1 MEEQNISPEI
11 KEENQSV
18 KKKKRFPKKAICLIL
33 AFVIT
38 FISGS
43 ILSVEVY
50 KRLFPSPSEKLT
62 QINSLVRKY
71 YSGEIDDAVLDDA
84 LATAYMKA
92 INDKYGFYKNA
103 EDSVL
108 VENSLEGNSSG
119 IGVTIFYD
127 EENNSLMVF
136 RVDSKS
142 PADKAGIKVG
152 DMIIAIDDKKVADIG
167 FDESVKSIRREIGQ
181 KAKITLLREGKTFDL
196 DIVYE
201 DFVRQSVYYEVIDD
215 FGLICI
221 TAFNEATV
229 AQFEQAYE
237 DLTAQK
243 VKGLIFDLRDNGGGT
258 VDSVCK
264 ILDTLVG
271 ECDLITIM
279 YADGSKKV
287 SAKSNASKCDLPM
300 AVLTNKSTASASE
313 LFTANLKNMS
323 KALVVGNN
331 TYGKGV
337 VQRTYFLNDGSCV
350 RFTVGE
356 FLPAGGEGFNKK
368 GIAPDFEV
376 SFTEEQ
382 AKKRYTLGEEDPY
395 LKKAIEQLNQLAFE
409 VK

>member
-1 MEEQNISPEI
+1 MEKQNINSEI
-11 KEENQSV
+11 NENVNQPIKS
-18 KKKKRFPKKAICLIL
+18 KKSFPTKVICLIL

-38 FISGS
+38 FFGGG

-50 KRLFPSPSEKLT
+50 KRLFPSPSEKLA
-62 QINSLVRKY
+62 QINSLVREY
-71 YSGEIDDAVLDDA
+71 YSGEIDDAALDDA

-119 IGVTIFYD
+119 IGVTVFND
-127 EENNSLMVF
+127 EENGSLTVF

-142 PADKAGIKVG
+142 PADKVGIKAG
-152 DMIIAIDDKKVADIG
+152 DMITAIDGKKVSEIG
-167 FDESVKSIRREIGQ
+167 FTESVNSIRREIGQ
-181 KAKITLLREGKTFDL
+181 KAKITVMRDAKSIDFNV
-196 DIVYE
+196 VYE
-201 DFVRQSVYYEVIDD
+201 DFIRQSVYYEVIND
-215 FGLICI
+215 FGFICI

-229 AQFEQAYE
+229 AQFEQAYK
-237 DLTAQK
+237 DLAAQK
-243 VKGLIFDLRDNGGGT
+243 VKGLVFDLRDNGGGT

-271 ECDLITIM
+271 ECDLITIV

-287 SAKSNASKCDLPM
+287 SAKSNANKCDLPM
-300 AVLTNKSTASASE
+300 AVLTNENTASASE
-313 LFTANLKNMS
+313 LFTANLKDMS

-337 VQRTYFLNDGSCV
+337 VQRTYFLSDGSCV

-356 FLPAGGEGFNKK
+356 FLPAGGVGFNKK

-382 AKKRYTLGEEDPY
+382 AKKRYTLGKDDPY
-395 LKKAIEQLNQLAFE
+395 LKKAIEQLE
-409 VK
+409 KMVTR